1 MRSLKVGF
9 SLVLI
14 CLLAAGQTALDNA
27 TILKLVKAGI
37 GEDTIVGMVN
47 QQQGR
52 YALSADDMIALKTA
66 GVSDKII
73 AAMVVRNNS
82 TSGQPPTPTAPTS
95 STVYPSPLILHDA
108 SPIRLR
114 LNRNLSSEDAKAGDS
129 VDFEVLD

>member
-1 MRSLKVGF
+1 MNFRYPLTLALAVC
-9 SLVLI
+9 LYAQEVL
-14 CLLAAGQTALDNA
+14 NNE

-52 YALSADDMIALKTA
+52 YALSADDMIAMKTA

-82 TSGQPPTPTAPTS
+82 TSGQPPTPTAPTR
-95 STVYPSPLILHDA
+95 STV
-108 SPIRLR
+108 
-114 LNRNLSSEDAKAGDS
+114 
-129 VDFEVLD
+129 